1 MKGKQKEIKLVM
13 WETAID
19 SPKKVTVIN
28 KPAVNNK
35 LINYFQR
42 RRDERKTKAN
52 KRTSNLLCGKL
63 SLTPPKRWQ

>member
-1 MKGKQKEIKLVM
+1 MKGKQKGIKLVM

-42 RRDERKTKAN
+42 RHNERKTKGN
-52 KRTSNLLCGKL
+52 KRKSN
-63 SLTPPKRWQ
+63 

>member
-1 MKGKQKEIKLVM
+1 MKGKQKEIKLIM

-19 SPKKVTVIN
+19 SPKKVAVSN

-42 RRDERKTKAN
+42 RWNEGDKRETKG
-52 KRTSNLLCGKL
+52 LWGKG
-63 SLTPPKRWQ
+63 SLTPPE